1 MNQARKL
8 LSIFGFILITCSCAP
23 AQTATS
29 QVWVASWGASQQIP
43 EPQNALPA
51 DDLRDATVRQI
62 FHLSIG
68 GASVRVHMSNAFGTE
83 ALHITAVDIARPVAW
98 DSALPV
104 AGVIDPTTDR
114 AVTFAGSHDVTIPPG
129 AEFVSDPVEFPVAA
143 LSDLAVTFHLDAPP
157 ATETGH
163 PGSRATTFYVH
174 GDAVAAPQ
182 LTDAK
187 HVEHWYQLS
196 GIDVLAPGRS
206 GIGGCAWRAQSPMD
220 TARRQTAT
228 IAGQTCWPR
237 NCRAHKKD
245 TRHWRNRTRELAA
258 IIC

>member
-1 MNQARKL
+1 MVSLHRFKKRFTTGQHGISPHMRQALKFVGVLASAFL
-8 LSIFGFILITCSCAP
+8 LGRIGAQSP
-23 AQTATS
+23 AKTQS
-29 QVWVASWGASQQIP
+29 WVATWGASQQIP

-83 ALHITAVDIARPVAW
+83 ALHITAVHIARPLAS
-98 DSALPV
+98 DSALPAV
-104 AGVIDPTTDR
+104 GAIDPATDR
-114 AVTFAGSHDVTIPPG
+114 AVTFAGSHDVSIPPG
-129 AEFVSDPVEFPVAA
+129 AEFVSDPIEFAVGA

-174 GDAVAAPQ
+174 GDAVGATQ

-187 HVEHWYQLS
+187 HVEHWYQVS
-196 GIDVLAPGRS
+196 GIDVLAP
-206 GIGGCAWRAQSPMD
+206 
-220 TARRQTAT
+220 
-228 IAGQTCWPR
+228 AG
-237 NCRAHKKD
+237 
-245 TRHWRNRTRELAA
+245 
-258 IIC
+258 